1 MAKIKLQSDTTTTPD
16 QNLESVVLETRKV
29 KALEKIANSLDA
41 LTIWFEEINKSEWSD
56 RVAYYLYEFYN
67 IAKENGASSS
77 SETSFKGN
85 IPTEPVQIE
94 NDAELPPP
102 RRARPKKDIEK
113 V

>member
-1 MAKIKLQSDTTTTPD
+1 MAKIKLQSDTTSTPD

-67 IAKENGASSS
+67 IAKENGS
-77 SETSFKGN
+77 TSNSVAPFNGN
-85 IPTEPVQIE
+85 IPTESINNE
-94 NDAELPPP
+94 NDSELPPP
-102 RRARPKKDIEK
+102 RKVRPKKDIEK